1 MLLELIEK
9 IIKYLILFL
18 IGVLL
23 FIVIHKVYK
32 KCIDGFNVGSQV
44 VSVCDLDCDNNYF
57 DKFKVENGVLLQGTN
72 VNFTD
77 INIIPAITY
86 TNNDRFDLTNIDT
99 KKNSANKCF
108 KYYEEHN
115 PIDYLV
121 IKLVG
126 ILDPTSFNVSITG
139 NEDFKVIDVD
149 KTYNTRMDKPMN
161 TSDFIYFSEKVAFI
175 LNIMNNNN
183 DFQLLYMFDDECL
196 TYYCS
201 KVKINNMFMNFSH
214 DLSYDLSYNSSIT
227 NYNLTI
233 LYLYNL
239 SSNILSATEKTR
251 LYNLIS
257 LRCLENIIS
266 SKFPIKAIYLLLY
279 DTIPSYMYSPSYE
292 ILKQTN
298 IQEYINTMYN
308 DLNTTVTTDSNI
320 DFITGDIGQK
330 NTLIEI
336 FLNCSKYETTSGG
349 TDLPIEI
356 KKLYSVGGIIC
367 YPISFYYFLDLYKQ
381 NLDTI
386 NISFSV
392 TQSSNLVP
400 VDITDLFGIRLQKIK
415 PDLITRCLDNILTH
429 DLSSSIVFDL
439 YGNKGDIEFTPAFNV
454 SMEQVCFDF
463 MENCIVDFNLAI
475 SMGFKCI
482 MDTLIKPLPTLESTN
497 NLCAVSLNQNILSDK
512 ELKDKLSKP
521 LNMDYACIIFQL
533 GGPSYFEYIKEKTIK
548 ENPIIFYNN
557 SAMIT
562 IDGST
567 HDVYFDKIIQGKTD
581 INTSVSQSNLISL
594 PIPKKVYP
602 VKSDDESAGFLARL
616 NVHQSPLSDAAAQA
630 QREADIAVQNEEL
643 NQAFSSSFRLS
654 GLQEM
659 SRPVSPSAS
668 RPVSPSGGGGASRPA
683 SPSLQPQPEPEP
695 ESVFSTAST
704 LIGSVFNS
712 LIGGPDAKDPQG
724 TVISMTS
731 VPSTEYTEP
740 DMALF
745 NSMNT
750 AATTSLD
757 TFRVNVID
765 KQTEILN
772 NFGIVT
778 RNAVGKLES
787 INFQFTSFN
796 PISGGEVITGF
807 SGNYVTMQTFVERA
821 ISKIGEDN
829 LPSNFNRVNIDLIY
843 SQAQVSTLTDTQPQ
857 IQSGVSIFDHQ
868 IYSNYIKQG
877 TLDTLAN
884 SVKTKLS
891 TFQSRCDD
899 LNQQIQSYQNKFS
912 DLESIQTHITD
923 DTVNQ
928 QHYDTLARLFQ
939 SEFSVNEVS
948 GNDGVSTIDTQM
960 SASTG
965 NILQQLQQLQTEVQE
980 TDGNYANMVKE
991 YRFLRAIVSE
1001 INSDAI
1007 NNENGLD
1014 MGHLLD
1020 FDFTLFEQNYNTDI
1034 PSFLNTLFE
1043 LQNKNDFFKEQNN
1056 ADEYMWKRYLSE
1068 YKYSFGGLGLSSGAH
1083 LSYAIRGLTDENA
1096 TWTTGTWITGRTI
1109 LGMASVY
1116 TYDPSYKFP
1125 FPDSLRNKLHLAIP
1139 EDSVKKMYENSILAY
1154 TQSSIKDMVSKHIE
1168 SSGALTNLDVTGI
1181 RSLVNTLQNNDQINP
1196 SGMALNDQLVNLK
1209 QTQLPG
1215 IDYGFFGIE
1224 ESAQLFNLQNQ
1235 VQTTYTQTTQQAS
1248 DAALQ
1253 ARTDAS
1259 SMMPGGGIRQGMS
1272 STVTEVE
1279 LAGRNMVRQGTRAL
1293 DMARNYVSKSR
1304 QPEVFRSI
1312 DDIMNEEMNGLNGI
1326 QTTSLFR
1333 IISYFYN
1340 LKRSTVSEEL
1350 PQGTQEPQPEPE
1362 YAYMADGIR
1371 DEGRYVPYGIQER
1384 VAETRSREHQILL
1397 DINSRIDMGITINEK
1412 IKSNSRMRSFFTSP
1426 MKKFELFKF
1435 QYNTRNYNFDTATDV
1450 VLDYDKYF
1458 PDGLNNNVDPN
1469 NLPLIYEEFIDMVPD
1484 GQYID
1489 IVTSQPIVKDNIRQ
1503 LCADHAQEKATTY
1516 KANMEYFSEIVSS
1529 YEETSYAEHFIQ
1541 ISANLYN
1548 AYAIY
1553 SELAYY
1559 SNRIWQYINR
1569 PPPPPL
1575 PPTTPGSPACNNKC
1589 FTSGTTDC
1597 TSTNSSVNSC
1607 HNGPPNQPVS
1617 EILRMHLYQTRIEK
1631 RTRQSNK
1638 NPLLREEYDVFI
1650 NEPLQTGIDKDTCCK
1665 EINNTNPY
1673 DNKCIYQENNIQ
1685 KDCGCTFVDSSNR
1698 DDKDILQG
1706 MKTGNAEGDL
1716 YYNEASVT
1724 LIDDNNE
1731 TMNLNLNTSVN
1742 TYILEKFK
1750 EDKGVFCDDK
1760 QNNKNVLCYDSDK
1773 YMKGLGLN
1781 GCKWNGAPYS
1791 Q

>member
-1 MLLELIEK
+1 MLELIEK

-32 KCIDGFNVGSQV
+32 KCIDGFNVGSQL
-44 VSVCDLDCDNNYF
+44 VSICDLDCENNYF
-57 DKFKVENGVLLQGTN
+57 DKFKVENGVLMQGSEI
-72 VNFTD
+72 NFD
-77 INIIPAITY
+77 NITVMSATY
-86 TNNDRFDLTNIDT
+86 ADTDRFDLTNIVT
-99 KKNSANKCF
+99 KKNSANKCL

-121 IKLVG
+121 RKLVD
-126 ILDPTSFNVSITG
+126 ILDLTSFSVSITG
-139 NEDFKVIDVD
+139 NENFKVIDVD
-149 KTYNTRMDKPMN
+149 KTYNTRIENTID

-227 NYNLTI
+227 NYNLTL

-239 SSNILSATEKTR
+239 SSTILSTAEKTR

-308 DLNTTVTTDSNI
+308 DLNTTVTTGSNV

-336 FLNCSKYETTSGG
+336 FLNCSKYETTSG

-381 NLDTI
+381 NLDTS
-386 NISFSV
+386 NIIFSV

-429 DLSSSIVFDL
+429 DLSSSIVVDL
-439 YGNKGDIEFTPAFNV
+439 YGNKGEIEFTPAFNV

-562 IDGST
+562 IDDT
-567 HDVYFDKIIQGKTD
+567 IHDVYFDKIIQGKTD
-581 INTSVSQSNLISL
+581 INVTVSQSNLISL

-602 VKSDDESAGFLARL
+602 VKSDDESAGFLAQL
-616 NVHQSPLSDAAAQA
+616 NLYQSPLSDAAAQA
-630 QREADIAVQNEEL
+630 QREAESATQQANL
-643 NQAFSSSFRLS
+643 NKAFRDNFRLS
-654 GLQEM
+654 SLQQLP
-659 SRPVSPSAS
+659 SRPVSPSDS
-668 RPVSPSGGGGASRPA
+668 RPVSPNGGGGASRPA
-683 SPSLQPQPEPEP
+683 SPSLQPQPQPEP
-695 ESVFSTAST
+695 ESAFSAASAF
-704 LIGSVFNS
+704 IGSVYNNMM
-712 LIGGPDAKDPQG
+712 GQATDPQG
-724 TVISMTS
+724 TQISMMS
-731 VPSTEYTEP
+731 LPPTEYTDSE
-740 DMALF
+740 MALF
-745 NSMNT
+745 NSFHT

-757 TFRVNVID
+757 TFRVNVIG

-778 RNAVGKLES
+778 QTAVGKLDS

-796 PISGGEVITGF
+796 PISGGGAISGF
-807 SGNYVTMQTFVERA
+807 SSDYVTMKTFVERA
-821 ISKIGEDN
+821 IFEIGEDN
-829 LPSNFNRVNIDLIY
+829 LPSNFNRVNIDRIY
-843 SQAQVSTLTDTQPQ
+843 SESQTNTLTDTLTDTPSQ
-857 IQSGVSIFDHQ
+857 IPGTSIFDHQ
-868 IYSNYIKQG
+868 IYSDYIKQG
-877 TLDTLAN
+877 TLDALVDN
-884 SVKTKLS
+884 VRTKLN
-891 TFQSRCDD
+891 TFKDRCIN
-899 LNQQIQSYQNKFS
+899 LNDHIQLYQNKFS
-912 DLESIQTHITD
+912 DLESIQTHIADGTI
-923 DTVNQ
+923 NQ
-928 QHYDTLARLFQ
+928 NHYTTLARLFQ
-939 SEFSVNEVS
+939 SEFMVSENS
-948 GNDGVSTIDTQM
+948 GNTDVSTIDTQM

-965 NILQQLQQLQTEVQE
+965 DILQKLQQLQTEVQE

-1007 NNENGLD
+1007 NNDNGLD
-1014 MGHLLD
+1014 MDDLLD
-1020 FDFTLFEQNYNTDI
+1020 IDFTLFEQNYNTDI
-1034 PSFLNTLFE
+1034 PSFLNKFFE

-1083 LSYAIRGLTDENA
+1083 LSYAIRGFTDENA
-1096 TWTTGTWITGRTI
+1096 TALDKAWITGRTI

-1116 TYDPSYKFP
+1116 TYDPSYTFP
-1125 FPDSLRNKLHLAIP
+1125 FPDSVRNQLHWAIP
-1139 EDSVKKMYENSILAY
+1139 EDSVKKMYENSILSY

-1168 SSGALTNLDVTGI
+1168 SSSVQTRFEVTGI
-1181 RSLVNTLQNNDQINP
+1181 RSLVNTLQQNTQINP
-1196 SGMALNDQLVNLK
+1196 AESPLNDQLVTLK

-1215 IDYGFFGIE
+1215 IDYGFFGIT
-1224 ESAQLFNLQNQ
+1224 ESSQLSDLQSQ
-1235 VQTTYTQTTQQAS
+1235 VLATYTETTEQAS

-1253 ARTDAS
+1253 ARQDAS
-1259 SMMPGGGIRQGMS
+1259 LMVPGGGLRQGINS
-1272 STVTEVE
+1272 LVTEVE
-1279 LAGRNMVRQGTRAL
+1279 LAGRALTRQGSRGL
-1293 DMARNYVSKSR
+1293 EMAKNYASKSK
-1304 QPEVFRSI
+1304 QPEVFRSL
-1312 DDIMNEEMNGLNGI
+1312 DDIMNEEMNGLSGI

-1333 IISYFYN
+1333 ILSYFYN
-1340 LKRSTVSEEL
+1340 LKRSTVPAE
-1350 PQGTQEPQPEPE
+1350 PGIQEPQPEPE
-1362 YAYMADGIR
+1362 YAHMSNIPFELQD
-1371 DEGRYVPYGIQER
+1371 R
-1384 VAETRSREHQILL
+1384 VRETRNREHQILL
-1397 DINSRIDMGITINEK
+1397 DINSRVDMGITINEK
-1412 IKSNSRMRSFFTSP
+1412 IQSNSGMRSYFTSP
-1426 MKKFELFKF
+1426 MKKFKLFKF

-1458 PDGLNNNVDPN
+1458 PGGLNNIVDSD
-1469 NLPLIYEEFIDMVPD
+1469 NLPLIYEEFINMVETD
-1484 GQYID
+1484 EYID
-1489 IVTSQPIVKDNIRQ
+1489 IATGKPIGISNIRQ
-1503 LCADHAQEKATTY
+1503 ICYDHAQEKANTY

-1541 ISANLYN
+1541 IGANLYN
-1548 AYAIY
+1548 AYMIY
-1553 SELAYY
+1553 SELKYY

-1569 PPPPPL
+1569 PPPPPP
-1575 PPTTPGSPACNNKC
+1575 PPTTPGSTACNNKC
-1589 FTSGTTDC
+1589 FTSGTNDC
-1597 TSTNSSVNSC
+1597 TSTDPSVNSC
-1607 HNGPPNQPVS
+1607 HSGPPNQPVS

-1638 NPLLREEYDVFI
+1638 NPLLQEEYDVFI
-1650 NEPLQTGIDKDTCCK
+1650 NEPLQTGIDINTCCK

-1673 DNKCIYQENNIQ
+1673 NNKCIYQENNIQ
-1685 KDCGCTFVDSSNR
+1685 KDCGCTFVDSRNR

-1706 MKTGNAEGDL
+1706 MKTGNAIGNL

-1724 LIDDNNE
+1724 LIGGNNVI
-1731 TMNLNLNTSVN
+1731 MNLNLNTSVN

-1750 EDKGVFCDDK
+1750 EDKGVLCDNK
-1760 QNNKNVLCYDSDK
+1760 QNYKNILCYESNK

-1781 GCKWNGAPYS
+1781 GCKWNGDPYS